1 MSVKIKISYQTDQ
14 ELQQV
19 IRLLSPALKSYK
31 VAKKQEG
38 QYKNAYALLKHG
50 TKDEGTR
57 EAVRK
62 PE

>member
-19 IRLLSPALKSYK
+19 IRLLSPELKSYK

-38 QYKNAYALLKHG
+38 QYKKAYAELNQELNQERVVEFLGIK
-50 TKDEGTR
+50 
-57 EAVRK
+57 
-62 PE
+62 